1 MRAHRIRSESG
12 ITLIELMITVVIVGI
27 SAAMAAP
34 RFEMTYERL
43 RFKSSCTD
51 ATSTLKLARS
61 MAITSK
67 SQYGV
72 AFNNAHR
79 TVTLFKDLVNTSNFD
94 FASGDSV
101 IRVDTLP
108 PMFTSVSSDVT
119 NNVVVFRPNG
129 SSGFSGGG
137 NVYLIAVTENMVGL
151 SSSNVLAA
159 TGRVHNSYSYY

>member
-1 MRAHRIRSESG
+1 MSVYRTRNESG

-43 RFKSSCTD
+43 KFKSSCTD

-67 SQYGV
+67 SQFGV
-72 AFNNAHR
+72 IFNNTNR
-79 TVTLFKDLVNTSNFD
+79 TITLFKDMINPTGFD
-94 FASGDSV
+94 FVTGDSV

-108 PMFTSVSSDVT
+108 PMFTSITSDVT
-119 NNVVVFRPNG
+119 NNVIVFRPNG

-137 NVYLIAVTENMVGL
+137 NVYLVAVTTNMVGL
-151 SSSNVLAA
+151 GSSNVLAA
-159 TGRVHNSYSYY
+159 TGRVHNAYSYY